1 MRLKKINLL
10 ILYVSKKSGDNMD
23 LEDKKQKLSK
33 KLYETKIIAE
43 EGKLKLDAKKFDLK
57 VKYEEKKVDIKKIC

>member
-57 VKYEEKKVDIKKIC
+57 VKYEEKKLDIKKIC